1 MKQLTK
7 TNQKE
12 RKNKGITLIALV
24 ITIIVLLILAAVSI
38 STLTGDNGILT
49 KANEA
54 KEMTE
59 IAKIKEEV
67 QTEILAVQAEND
79 GKITTTQLKIILDK
93 YFSNVPNDNQLN
105 EEIELITTEGNY
117 KIKLSDIFK
126 GSLSEGNGNT
136 EDLAI
141 NRLKINS
148 SAPTEAERSPYVNY
162 NGRTCRVLYDN
173 SSSYGLQI
181 IPTKS
186 VGTVPLGTG
195 DTTVSA
201 SDFKYTSSDGA
212 DVMDANFK
220 KAAASYNKA
229 VDTLNNKAKE
239 YMDKQGISNKA
250 RCLGSSAKFE
260 NDTEEM
266 YATSSIWSQWRG
278 LFKEGDEKCDN
289 DVKQLENLGI
299 KIETSNSYVWLA
311 SRSVY
316 NDTSNLGF
324 YVDVIPRKSDTL
336 GEVIFDAFSAHGLC
350 HPGINY
356 DGTIF
361 YYSNDPEYD
370 FYPVFAISDN
380 AKIIGGE
387 GTAEN
392 PYVLGL

>member
-93 YFSNVPNDNQLN
+93 YFSNVPNDDQLN

-162 NGRTCRVLYDN
+162 NGRACRVLYDN
-173 SSSYGLQI
+173 TSPYGLQI
-181 IPTKS
+181 IPTES
-186 VGTVPLGTG
+186 VGTVTLG
-195 DTTVSA
+195 DSDESA
-201 SDFKYTSSDGA
+201 HEVDFGNPYA
-212 DVMDANFK
+212 PDVVRRAGV
-220 KAAASYNKA
+220 SYNNA
-229 VDTLNNKAKE
+229 VNKLNNKANE
-239 YMDKQGISNKA
+239 YKDNQGIATKA
-250 RCLGSSAKFE
+250 RCLGGRPDFKSDTTDMYSGASSG
-260 NDTEEM
+260 NG
-266 YATSSIWSQWRG
+266 SQWDN
-278 LFKEGDEKCDN
+278 LFKNGDQNYVE
-289 DVKQLENLGI
+289 DVEQLKSLGNI
-299 KIETSNSYVWLA
+299 INSSDGYIWLA

-316 NDTSNLGF
+316 KRDHLSF
-324 YVDVIPRKSDTL
+324 YVNVFPIT
-336 GEVIFDAFSAHGLC
+336 FDGFDNHIIMPSFDINGLC
-350 HPGINY
+350 DVCHTWTSSSTFN
-356 DGTIF
+356 
-361 YYSNDPEYD
+361 
-370 FYPVFAISDN
+370 FYPIFAISNN
-380 AKIIGGE
+380 AIITEGE
-387 GTAEN
+387 GTVES
-392 PYVLGL
+392 PYILGI